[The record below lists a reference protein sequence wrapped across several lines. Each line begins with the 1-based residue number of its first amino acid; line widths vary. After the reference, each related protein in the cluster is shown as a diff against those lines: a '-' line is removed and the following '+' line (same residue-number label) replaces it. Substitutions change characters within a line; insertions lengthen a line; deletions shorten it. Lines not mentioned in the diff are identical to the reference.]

1 MNISFQHLCIVS
13 VEHAYYAAGCR
24 DFAFVNLGGTAE
36 LMRRGRLLAREVDGR
51 LHVLY
56 EVDEAGAPSSS
67 LAGETLFLGLR
78 QLNASFSNF
87 TSPVLGDVSLT
98 PLFTNGAQ
106 ATAFDAAQGVRVV
119 SSSFAPLPQ
128 ENGRPVRLQLSD
140 ARGHALAVR
149 AHAAAG
155 PAPAFDLR
163 SFPTGVYSL
172 LEDYGGGLTRSR
184 ALFLDGAEAARGVWG
199 ILALRVDASFYA
211 QAANAPPLNVALSL
225 GARSETL
232 KYYIVAPG
240 FDVSTLSIDDEGS
253 NGPGASKLGFAKA
266 APDLPA
272 SVLGADLAST
282 TMFSS
287 LSPVARSERGLRK
300 LHLKHGTE
308 TFIEHLPQPGAERSQ
323 AQLII
328 RLTKS

>member
-1 MNISFQHLCIVS
+1 MNISFQHLCTVS
-13 VEHAYYAAGCR
+13 VEHAYYASACR
-24 DFAFVNLGGTAE
+24 DFAFVNLGGTAD
-36 LMRRGRLLAREVDGR
+36 LMRRGRLLVREIDGR

-56 EVDEAGAPSSS
+56 EVDEAGAPISA
-67 LAGETLFLGLR
+67 LTGETLFIGLR

-87 TSPVLGDVSLT
+87 TSPVLSDAAFT
-98 PLFTNGAQ
+98 PLFTNGTQ
-106 ATAFDAAQGVRVV
+106 ATVFDAAQGVRLV

-128 ENGRPVRLQLSD
+128 ENGRPVKLQLSD
-140 ARGHALAVR
+140 ARGHALVSR
-149 AHAAAG
+149 THTSTG

-163 SFPTGVYSL
+163 SFSTGVYSL

-184 ALFLDGAEAARGVWG
+184 TLFLDGSEAARSVWG

-211 QAANAPPLNVALSL
+211 QPANAAPLNVALSL

-240 FDVSTLSIDDEGS
+240 FDVSTLSIDDEGN
-253 NGPGASKLGFAKA
+253 NGPGASKLGFVKA

-272 SVLGADLAST
+272 SVLGTDLANT

-300 LHLKHGTE
+300 LHLKHGAD
-308 TFIEHLPQPGAERSQ
+308 TFIEHLPQPSAERSQ